1 MSRRDLAIGLVLI
14 AVAIAFPWLGPP
26 RYLIGT
32 GVTLFCYAA
41 VVSQWNLVFGVA
53 GIFSLAQVAIFAFGA
68 YVTAVLGRY
77 AGWDLWY
84 AFPVAGV
91 AGVVFSLL
99 IGLGCLRLRGIYV
112 ALLTLAIAQVMFVL
126 IQTDAACSEL
136 NKKINPATCISFTGG
151 AQGLG
156 DFGSFGWRDT
166 FGGRYWLWADY
177 YTMLVLLVI
186 AQVVAF
192 VLINSRIGL
201 AFKALRDNPELARSR
216 GISQFKYQLLVFA
229 LSAFL
234 TAVAGGF
241 FAAHYQSVG
250 TGLLSFNLLLFLIS
264 MLIVGGLGRPWG
276 PLLGALLL
284 MAGEEVLKEA
294 QEWRNIGLGLLLL
307 VVMLVLP
314 DGVAGA
320 LEWLWNRAVR
330 QLARLSPALAGRLER
345 RGTQRGST

>member
-1 MSRRDLAIGLVLI
+1 MSRRDLLIGLALI
-14 AVAIAFPWLGPP
+14 VVAAAFPWLDPP

-68 YVTAVLGRY
+68 YTAAVLGRY
-77 AGWDLWY
+77 LGWDLWY
-84 AFPVAGV
+84 SFPVAGV
-91 AGVVFSLL
+91 AGVGLSLL

-112 ALLTLAIAQVMFVL
+112 ALLTLAVAQVMFVL

-136 NKKINPATCISFTGG
+136 NRRINPQTCISFTGG

-156 DFGSFGWRDT
+156 EFGSFGWRDV
-166 FGGRYWLWADY
+166 FGGRFWLWADY
-177 YTMLVLLVI
+177 YTMLVLLIV
-186 AQVVAF
+186 AQLVAF
-192 VLINSRIGL
+192 LLMHSRIGL

-241 FAAHYQSVG
+241 FAAHFQSVG
-250 TGLLSFNLLLFLIS
+250 TGLLSFGLLLFLIS
-264 MLIVGGLGRPWG
+264 MLIIGGLGRPWG
-276 PLLGALLL
+276 PILGAVIL
-284 MAGEEVLKEA
+284 MAGDEMLKEA
-294 QEWRNIGLGLLLL
+294 AQWRNVGLGVLLL
-307 VVMLVLP
+307 VFMLVLP
-314 DGVAGA
+314 DGVAGG
-320 LEWLWNRAVR
+320 LDWIWKRVLWGVGRVSPTLATH
-330 QLARLSPALAGRLER
+330 LARW
-345 RGTQRGST
+345 TT